1 MLSNQNPCYI
11 RVLFLENIRGDK
23 LMTPEE
29 EREQIEYY
37 TCCRII
43 FDHYGI
49 ETQKLQFIQELSEL
63 IQAITKD
70 DAENF
75 AEELADVQVMIDQFI
90 ISNPALD
97 EKYQQIQLEKVRRQI
112 KRINKNL

>member
-1 MLSNQNPCYI
+1 
-11 RVLFLENIRGDK
+11 
-23 LMTPEE
+23 MTPEE

-63 IQAITKD
+63 IQAIT
-70 DAENF
+70 N
-75 AEELADVQVMIDQFI
+75 
-90 ISNPALD
+90 
-97 EKYQQIQLEKVRRQI
+97 
-112 KRINKNL
+112 